1 MTTNRLTVNGLA
13 FLWRLSSLLTAH
25 SALQHFTFTHSFIR
39 GANCWFSILLNF
51 DMQLREAG
59 DLNQQPTDLLGD
71 LLYPPSNSQVESLA
85 ISPVLMYSLVTGCDG
100 TTVRL
105 KHYVHSNAWAQRHR
119 PSWRRHLCHECLIR
133 WGGSGRGGSKSR
145 LFGDTTPPFTPS
157 SGAAWSGSTLQ
168 YEGGS

>member
-59 DLNQQPTDLLGD
+59 VLNQQPTALLGD

-105 KHYVHSNAWAQRHR
+105 KHYVHSNA
-119 PSWRRHLCHECLIR
+119 
-133 WGGSGRGGSKSR
+133 
-145 LFGDTTPPFTPS
+145 
-157 SGAAWSGSTLQ
+157 
-168 YEGGS
+168 